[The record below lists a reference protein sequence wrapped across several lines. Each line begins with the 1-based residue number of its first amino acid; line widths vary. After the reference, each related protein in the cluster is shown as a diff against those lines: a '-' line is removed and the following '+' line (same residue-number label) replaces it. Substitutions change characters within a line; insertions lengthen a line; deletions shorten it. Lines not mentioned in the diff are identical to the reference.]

1 MVHREPLSKT
11 EDDAL
16 NRSTSKLHASR
27 DKDKEQLLRCVLNWG
42 GVNIPDARIGMS
54 EIVEIVAIDELM
66 T

>member
-27 DKDKEQLLRCVLNWG
+27 DKDKEQLLGCVFTSG
-42 GVNIPDARIGMS
+42 GVKIPDAQIACLKLLKLLRLMS
-54 EIVEIVAIDELM
+54 
-66 T
+66 